1 VIKETEDWGSQRS
14 FVQGGWG
21 FMEVKNKVNKVF
33 AEIAN
38 NSGGE
43 NSHFNA
49 YLEEILKQNL
59 QLEIINQIA
68 KSITIEMSF
77 EEMMEDVATK
87 LQQIISYD
95 LLNLCLLENG
105 ELVVKTA
112 MPKDAPVLN
121 IGTVLDPRGSWSWEV
136 VRRKQFSIKT
146 DIQHD
151 GGVYARGLFE
161 YGINSFIIVPV
172 IARGG
177 VLGTLN
183 LGSRKLGAYKESD
196 AHFLQKVADQLGL
209 IIENARLYREE
220 AMLREKW
227 ENSYKMVS
235 TLMKETEKRNTQLEI
250 VNQIAKSI
258 TVEMSLEEI
267 LESIADKLK
276 TIISYDHLSI
286 SLLEGEGI
294 IIKASLPKG
303 EQLLGKGAVFALGD
317 SGPAKAIS
325 QKKII
330 VRPDIAASQLPF
342 PEDRELLQMGI
353 SSGVI
358 VPLIVKGRAI
368 GTLNLGS
375 KVPFAYAEEDAPFL
389 EQVADHLALCI
400 ENARLY
406 AEESK
411 IKQEWE
417 ATFNA
422 TTDMIVVID
431 KECRLVRFNKAFR
444 EGWREL
450 KKPFQ
455 VGKKCCLFFNSKEQE
470 CKNCPAHCVFLT
482 RRPVSQRF
490 YFSSGKI
497 LDVTVYP
504 VFGDDGHVREVV
516 NAIRDV
522 TEKVNM
528 EAQLIQSAKLA
539 AIGELAAGVAHE
551 LNSPLTAIIGDAL
564 LLLRDEQVY
573 SPEKRRLIL
582 EDIRK
587 CGERCKSIIQN
598 LSTFAR
604 QEQYTFETLNLNDV
618 VEDALALVSYQIEK
632 NCIRIFKDLQ
642 GELPPVVGSRQHL
655 EQVIVNFLLNARDS
669 FEGRE
674 SRRIYIRSGCR
685 GQYAYVA
692 VEDTGCGIDPDRLDQ
707 IFTPFYTTKELGTG
721 LGLSICKKIAD
732 DHGGKIKVESQV
744 GKGSIFT
751 LLIPVSEQ
759 QEDS

>member
-1 VIKETEDWGSQRS
+1 MD
-14 FVQGGWG
+14 
-21 FMEVKNKVNKVF
+21 VKKRVNKMF

-38 NSGGE
+38 NSGSE
-43 NSHFNA
+43 NSPFHA

-112 MPKDAPVLN
+112 MPKDTPALN
-121 IGTVLDPRGSWSWEV
+121 IGTVLDPQGSWSWEV

-161 YGINSFIIVPV
+161 YGINSFVIVPV
-172 IARGG
+172 MARSGI
-177 VLGTLN
+177 LGTLN

-196 AHFLQKVADQLGL
+196 AHFLQQVADQLGL

-235 TLMKETEKRNTQLEI
+235 SLMKETEKRNTQLKI
-250 VNQIAKSI
+250 INQIAKSI
-258 TVEMSLEEI
+258 TVEMSLEDI
-267 LESIADKLK
+267 LDSIADKLK

-286 SLLEGEGI
+286 CLLEAEGLV
-294 IIKASLPKG
+294 IKASLPKEG
-303 EQLLGKGAVFALGD
+303 QLLGKGAVFALDD
-317 SGPAKAIS
+317 SGPAKAIN

-330 VRPDIAASQLPF
+330 FRPDIAASQVRF
-342 PEDRELLQMGI
+342 PEDRELLQLGI
-353 SSGVI
+353 SSGII
-358 VPLIVKGRAI
+358 VPLIVKGKAI
-368 GTLNLGS
+368 GTLILGS
-375 KVPFAYAEEDAPFL
+375 RVPYTYSEEDATFL
-389 EQVADHLALCI
+389 EHVADQLALCI

-422 TTDMIVVID
+422 TTDMIMVID
-431 KECRLVRFNKAFR
+431 RECRLVRVNKAVEKLHVEF
-444 EGWREL
+444 
-450 KKPFQ
+450 KKPIR
-455 VGKKCCLFFNSKEQE
+455 VGEKCYLCFNPKGQE
-470 CKNCPAHCVFLT
+470 CKNCPARCVFLT

-490 YFSSGKI
+490 HLSSGRI
-497 LDVTVYP
+497 LDITAYP
-504 VFGDDGHVREVV
+504 IFGDDGHVREVV
-516 NAIRDV
+516 NTIKDV

-528 EAQLIQSAKLA
+528 EAQLVQSAKLA

-564 LLLRDEQVY
+564 LLLRDEEVY
-573 SPEKRRLIL
+573 SPDKRKLIL

-587 CGERCKSIIQN
+587 CGERCKNIIQN

-604 QEQYTFETLNLNDV
+604 QEQYTFETLNLNDI
-618 VEDALALVSYQIEK
+618 VEDALSLVSYQIEK
-632 NCIRIFKDLQ
+632 SCIKIFKELQ
-642 GELPPVVGSRQHL
+642 EELPPVVGSRQHL

-669 FEGRE
+669 FEGKETRQ
-674 SRRIYIRSGCR
+674 IYIRSGRR
-685 GQYAYVA
+685 GQYVYIA
-692 VEDTGCGIDPDRLDQ
+692 VEDTGCGIDPDQLDQ
-707 IFTPFYTTKELGTG
+707 IFTPFYTTKKRGTG

-732 DHGGKIKVESQV
+732 DHGGKIEVKSQV
-744 GKGSIFT
+744 GKGSTFS
-751 LLIPVSEQ
+751 LLIPVAEQ
-759 QEDS
+759 QGDL